1 MSEISVST
9 IKKQGGQPCSPTNG
23 CDSTNV
29 NSKQECNED
38 DSDDS
43 ETEGQDQFKI
53 GILSCNFIFHI
64 MTVYSSL
71 YNKRAACSY

>member
-9 IKKQGGQPCSPTNG
+9 IKKQGGQPCSPKNG

-29 NSKQECNED
+29 NSKKQECNQD

-43 ETEGQDQFKI
+43 ETEGQNPFEI
-53 GILSCNFIFHI
+53 GISRCNFIFHI
-64 MTVYSSL
+64 TVVP
-71 YNKRAACSY
+71 N